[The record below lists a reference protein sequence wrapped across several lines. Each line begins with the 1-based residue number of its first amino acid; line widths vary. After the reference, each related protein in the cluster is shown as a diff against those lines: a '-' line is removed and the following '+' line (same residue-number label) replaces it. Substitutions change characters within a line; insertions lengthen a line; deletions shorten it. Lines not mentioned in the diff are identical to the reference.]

1 MKPKIEGFSNGI
13 NIFAA
18 IVDAGTF
25 SGAAEIVGMSPPGV
39 SRAVARLEN
48 RLKIRLFH
56 RTTRAVSLT
65 EEGQSF
71 YERILPHLIGLEEAA
86 AEVSGVSVSVGG
98 RLRVNLDPV
107 CYRAIMGAHL
117 DRFMDQHPELRL
129 EFIARDSLGDLVSEG
144 FDVALRFG
152 KPKNSTLVARK
163 VLDTA
168 IVTLASPSYL
178 ARQGRPMRP
187 QDVEDPRHRCL
198 EFLDPTDK
206 KPFPWEFHQG
216 RKKVVITTRGR
227 LTVNDPSAL
236 LDACL
241 AGSGIAQMLSI
252 GAVHLIEKGQLV
264 NLFPDW
270 ADERYP
276 LYAFHPSRQHVP
288 AKTRAFL
295 DFIEGLKGA

>member
-1 MKPKIEGFSNGI
+1 MKPKLESFSSAI

-25 SGAAEIVGMSPPGV
+25 KGAAEIVGMSPPGV
-39 SRAVARLEN
+39 SRAIARLED
-48 RLKIRLFH
+48 RLKLRLFH

-65 EEGQSF
+65 EEGHRM
-71 YERILPHLIGLEEAA
+71 YERMLPHLIALEEAA
-86 AEVSGVSVSVGG
+86 AEVSGVSMSVRG
-98 RLRVNLDPV
+98 RLKVNLDPV
-107 CYRAIMGAHL
+107 CYRTVLGSRL
-117 DRFMDQHPELRL
+117 DSFMDLHPELKI

-152 KPKNSTLVARK
+152 KPKDSTLVARK

-168 IVTLASPSYL
+168 IMTLAAPSYL
-178 ARQGRPMRP
+178 VQRGRPSRP
-187 QDVEDPRHRCL
+187 EDLENSDHRCL
-198 EFLDPTDK
+198 EFRDPAGG

-216 RKKVVITTRGR
+216 RKRVVITTRGR

-252 GAVHLIEKGQLV
+252 GAVHLIAKGLLV

-276 LYAFHPSRQHVP
+276 LYVFYPSREHIP
-288 AKTRAFL
+288 AKTKVFL
-295 DFIEGLKGA
+295 DFIDGLKE